1 MTTPAFWQAHPVYVV
16 DSLRTVNGVAGGGLA
31 AVRPDDLLA
40 SVLRALWRR
49 QELMLATVPPW
60 RVGVIAGCANQAGED
75 CRNVARQAA
84 LIAGLPVEVSA
95 VTVNR
100 LCGSGMDAVQWG
112 ALQVAS
118 GQLDAVIAAGVE
130 SGSRAPWV
138 QARDLG
144 TEAADSRIGWRFSH
158 PDLAASGL
166 AVDMPEV
173 AARWAVDHQV
183 SRAHQEVW
191 AYWSHHK
198 AAAFEGE
205 RQRTGERMAVAGLC
219 EDEPLRPGVTLPSL
233 ARLRGYPTASSPL
246 SLATMMGVYDGAG
259 AVLLVGPTLIKGA
272 LQPAAQIT
280 GMVVGGLDPF
290 ELPTALTVA
299 TRGLGE
305 TFEDTPLVVVG
316 ESFPVGCLAWA
327 EAVGHLPAGW
337 RTWTS
342 NQLLEALMG
351 WDVVNPAGGSLALGG
366 PMGAYGVQLVG
377 EAVWRLRDP
386 RAPQRAV
393 VLLSVGVGQAMGL
406 TLKAITPLK
415 A

>member
-1 MTTPAFWQAHPVYVV
+1 MTPPAFWQAHPVYVV
-16 DSLRTVNGVAGGGLA
+16 DSLRTVNGLAGGGLA

-40 SVLRALWRR
+40 SVLRALWLR
-49 QELMLATVPPW
+49 QESMLAAVPPW

-100 LCGSGMDAVQWG
+100 LCGGGMDAVQWG

-138 QARDLG
+138 QARDQG
-144 TEAADSRIGWRFSH
+144 TELVDSRIGWRFTH
-158 PDLAASGL
+158 PGLASSGL

-173 AARWAVDHQV
+173 VARWAGDHQV

-191 AYWSHHK
+191 AYWSHQK
-198 AAAFEGE
+198 AAAFEGL
-205 RQRTGERMAVAGLC
+205 RQGTGERLSVAGLSV
-219 EDEPLRPGVTLPSL
+219 DEPLRPEVTLPSL
-233 ARLRGYPTASSPL
+233 AKLRGYPTATSPL

-259 AVLLVGPTLIKGA
+259 AVLLVGPKLLHEISH
-272 LQPAAQIT
+272 PVAQLT
-280 GMVVGGLDPF
+280 GMVVQGLDPLA
-290 ELPTALTVA
+290 LPTGLEVA
-299 TRGLGE
+299 TKGLGE
-305 TFEDTPLVVVG
+305 TFPDDPLVVLG
-316 ESFPVGCLAWA
+316 ESFAVGCLAWA
-327 EAVGHLPAGW
+327 EAIGWLHEGW
-337 RTWTS
+337 RAWS
-342 NQLLEALMG
+342 PEQLLETLAC
-351 WDVVNPAGGSLALGG
+351 WETVNPAGGSLAMGG

-377 EAVWRLRDP
+377 EAWWRLKGH
-386 RAPQRAV
+386 AAAERAV

-406 TLKAITPLK
+406 TLKAVMP
-415 A
+415 